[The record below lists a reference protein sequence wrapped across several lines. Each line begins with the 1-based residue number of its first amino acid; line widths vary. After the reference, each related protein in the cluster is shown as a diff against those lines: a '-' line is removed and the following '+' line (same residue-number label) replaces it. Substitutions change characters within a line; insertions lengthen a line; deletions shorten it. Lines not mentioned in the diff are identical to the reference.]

1 MLRDG
6 ATGDWIGSLAG
17 HKGAVWSAKLD
28 PTASLAATAS
38 GDYSV
43 KVWDA
48 ITGAEIYHF
57 PHKHIVKS
65 CDFSPNSLKLA
76 TGGHE
81 AIIRVYDLVK
91 PKEPPMEIPH
101 HDASGGK
108 VKVTKVVWRGDG
120 TLITGGDDGKIR
132 IWAVG
137 AASPQ
142 PPPQVLGTDEATEIR
157 DLEYVT
163 TTQGREVLTVASGT
177 KVYFFDLA
185 TKSRMC
191 AYAMPIHFKDE
202 GGASLHPGG
211 EPRFIAGGSDLWVRV
226 FDLATGRELEC
237 LKGHHG
243 PIRCLRYAP
252 DGRSFAS
259 GSEDGTIRL
268 WKTSEMSA

>member
-48 ITGAEIYHF
+48 ITGAELYHF
-57 PHKHIVKS
+57 PHKHIVKT
-65 CDFSPNSLKLA
+65 CDFSPNSQVLA

-81 AIIRVYDLVK
+81 AIIRLYDLVK
-91 PKEPPMEIPH
+91 PTAPPMEIPH
-101 HDASGGK
+101 LDASGAK
-108 VKVTKVVWRGDG
+108 VKVTKVVWRGDS

-132 IWAVG
+132 IWTVG
-137 AASPQ
+137 AATQSPL
-142 PPPQVLGTDEATEIR
+142 VLDTDQATEIR
-157 DLEYVT
+157 DMEYVT
-163 TTQGREVLTVASGT
+163 TAQGREVLTVASGT
-177 KVYFFDLA
+177 TVYFFDLA
-185 TKSRMC
+185 TARRMY

-226 FDLATGRELEC
+226 FDLATGQELEC

-268 WKTSEMSA
+268 WKTSD